1 MPSVLLQGLK
11 MGRESRMRKTIN
23 VAGFNDLSAIGQGTW
38 YMGENPAQRD
48 TEVAALQAGLE
59 CGLQLIDTAEM
70 YADGGAEEVVGQA
83 LLGRRDKALLVSKV
97 YPWNAGEV
105 EAIKACEGTL
115 RRLQTDYLDL
125 YLLHWRGNI
134 PLEETLRAMERLQQ
148 QGKIRHWGVS
158 NFDTEDMAE
167 LWDEPQEKAC
177 TTNQVL
183 YHLASRGIEFDL
195 LPACQQRGMPVMAY
209 CPLAQAGR
217 LRNSLFSDPVL
228 TQIAQQKGISIA
240 QLLLAWVIRQPG
252 VIAIPKASSVVH
264 VQENAAAL
272 EVVLTGEELQ
282 LIDRAWPAPQHKL
295 PLDIV

>member
-1 MPSVLLQGLK
+1 
-11 MGRESRMRKTIN
+11 MRNTIN
-23 VAGFNDLSAIGQGTW
+23 FAGFGDLPVIGQGTW
-38 YMGENPAQRD
+38 YMGENPAQRAD
-48 TEVAALQAGLE
+48 EVAALQAGLE
-59 CGLQLIDTAEM
+59 CGLKLIDTAEM

-83 LLGRRDKALLVSKV
+83 LLGRRDRALLVSKV

-105 EAIKACEGTL
+105 DAIAACERSL

-158 NFDTEDMAE
+158 NFDTDDMAE
-167 LWDEPQEKAC
+167 LWDEEKGEAC
-177 TTNQVL
+177 ATNQVL

-195 LPACQQRGMPVMAY
+195 LPACQQRGVPVMAY

-217 LRNSLFSDPVL
+217 LRDSLFTDPQL
-228 TQIAQQKGISIA
+228 TQNAQQKGISVA

-252 VIAIPKASSVVH
+252 VIAIPKASSVAH

-272 EVVLTGEELQ
+272 EVELTDEDLQ
-282 LIDRAWPAPQHKL
+282 LIDRAWPAPQHKS

>member
-1 MPSVLLQGLK
+1 
-11 MGRESRMRKTIN
+11 MRNTIN
-23 VAGFNDLSAIGQGTW
+23 FAGFGDLPVIGQGTW
-38 YMGENPAQRD
+38 YMGENPAQRAD
-48 TEVAALQAGLE
+48 EVAALQAGLE
-59 CGLQLIDTAEM
+59 CGLKLIDTAEM

-83 LLGRRDKALLVSKV
+83 LLGRRDRALLVSKV

-105 EAIKACEGTL
+105 DAIAACERSL

-158 NFDTEDMAE
+158 NFDTDDMAE
-167 LWDEPQEKAC
+167 LWDEEKGEAC
-177 TTNQVL
+177 ATNQVL

-195 LPACQQRGMPVMAY
+195 LPACQQRGVPIMAY

-217 LRNSLFSDPVL
+217 LRDSLFTDPQL
-228 TQIAQQKGISIA
+228 TQIAQQKGISVA

-252 VIAIPKASSVVH
+252 VIAIPKASSVAH

-272 EVVLTGEELQ
+272 EVELTDEDLQ

>member
-1 MPSVLLQGLK
+1 
-11 MGRESRMRKTIN
+11 MRNTIN
-23 VAGFNDLSAIGQGTW
+23 FAGFGDLPVIGQGTW
-38 YMGENPAQRD
+38 YMGENPAQRAD
-48 TEVAALQAGLE
+48 EVAALQAGLE
-59 CGLQLIDTAEM
+59 CGLKLIDTAEM

-83 LLGRRDKALLVSKV
+83 LLGRRDRALLVSKV

-105 EAIKACEGTL
+105 DAIAACERSL

-158 NFDTEDMAE
+158 NFDTDDMAE
-167 LWDEPQEKAC
+167 LWDEEKGEAC
-177 TTNQVL
+177 ATNQVL

-195 LPACQQRGMPVMAY
+195 LPACQQRGVPVMAY

-217 LRNSLFSDPVL
+217 LRDSLFTDPQL
-228 TQIAQQKGISIA
+228 SQIAQQKGISVA
-240 QLLLAWVIRQPG
+240 QLLLTWVIRQPG
-252 VIAIPKASSVVH
+252 VIAIPKASSVAH

-272 EVVLTGEELQ
+272 EVELTDEDLQ
-282 LIDRAWPAPQHKL
+282 LIDHAWPAPQHKL

>member
-1 MPSVLLQGLK
+1 MPSVLLQGLR
-11 MGRESRMRKTIN
+11 MGRESRMRNTIN
-23 VAGFNDLSAIGQGTW
+23 FAGFGDLPVIGQGTW
-38 YMGENPAQRD
+38 YMGENPAQRAD
-48 TEVAALQAGLE
+48 EVAALQAGLE
-59 CGLQLIDTAEM
+59 YGLQLIDTAEM

-83 LLGRRDKALLVSKV
+83 LLGRRDRALLVSKV

-105 EAIKACEGTL
+105 DAIAACERSL

-158 NFDTEDMAE
+158 NFDTDDMAE
-167 LWDEPQEKAC
+167 LWDEEKGEAC
-177 TTNQVL
+177 ATNQVL

-195 LPACQQRGMPVMAY
+195 LPACQQRGVPVMAY

-217 LRNSLFSDPVL
+217 LRDSLFTDPQL
-228 TQIAQQKGISIA
+228 TQIAQQKGISVA

-252 VIAIPKASSVVH
+252 VIAIPKASSVAH

-272 EVVLTGEELQ
+272 EVKLTDEDLQ

>member
-1 MPSVLLQGLK
+1 
-11 MGRESRMRKTIN
+11 MRNTIN
-23 VAGFNDLSAIGQGTW
+23 FAGFDTLPVIGQGTW
-38 YMGENPAQRD
+38 YMGETASQRAA
-48 TEVAALQAGLE
+48 EVAALQAGLD
-59 CGLQLIDTAEM
+59 CGLRLIDTAEM
-70 YADGGAEEVVGQA
+70 YAEGGAEEVVGEA
-83 LLGRRDKALLVSKV
+83 LRGRREQALLVSKV

-105 EAIKACEGTL
+105 DAIDACERSL

-158 NFDTEDMAE
+158 NFDTEDLAE
-167 LWDEPQEKAC
+167 LWDEPGGNHCA
-177 TTNQVL
+177 TNQVL
-183 YHLASRGIEFDL
+183 YHLASRGIESAL

-217 LRNSLFSDPVL
+217 LRESLFSDPLL
-228 TQIAQQKGISIA
+228 TQIAQQKGISVA
-240 QLLLAWVIRQPG
+240 QLLLAWVVRQQG
-252 VIAIPKASSVVH
+252 VIAIPKASSVAH

-272 EVVLTGEELQ
+272 EVKLTDEELAR
-282 LIDRAWPAPQHKL
+282 IDRAWPAPQHRV

>member
-1 MPSVLLQGLK
+1 
-11 MGRESRMRKTIN
+11 
-23 VAGFNDLSAIGQGTW
+23 
-38 YMGENPAQRD
+38 MGENLAQR
-48 TEVAALQAGLE
+48 TGEIAALQAGLE
-59 CGLQLIDTAEM
+59 CGLTLIDTAEM

-105 EAIKACEGTL
+105 DAIEACERSL

-125 YLLHWRGNI
+125 YLLHWRGNV

-158 NFDTEDMAE
+158 NFDTDDMAE
-167 LWDEPQEKAC
+167 LWDEPEGNQCA
-177 TTNQVL
+177 TNQVL

-195 LPACQQRGMPVMAY
+195 LPACQQREMPVMAY

-217 LRNSLFSDPVL
+217 LRDSLFTDSLL
-228 TQIAQQKGISIA
+228 TQIALQKGISVA

-272 EVVLTGEELQ
+272 EVELTNEDLQ
-282 LIDRAWPAPQHKL
+282 LIERAWPAPQHKL